1 MCRDG
6 NCKNSEHRAA
16 ISAMYEDIVKVLL
29 ESGESLQKVKAKKK
43 GKPGWNAH
51 VAEFFTKARQASQEW
66 ILAGKPRHG
75 PVYEQKRVTNA
86 QYKYAIRFITKNERA
101 MRADSMARKLS
112 CNNTSD
118 FRKEVK
124 TVTAR
129 KTSLPCAIDGTSGT
143 DNILELWRQHYSR
156 LFNCVQSEICM
167 VNDVDHVDV
176 IMAHEVLKAVTKLS
190 KNKASGQDGVSAEH
204 LKFASVRLAP
214 MLSLCFTAFLVHGFL
229 PDSMLTVLLVP
240 VIKNKTGKV
249 GNSDNYR
256 PIALASIV
264 SKVIKMILLD
274 RISQCIRSA
283 DNQFGFKA
291 MLGTDMCIYA
301 LKEIIQKYKRQNS
314 TVFVFFRCI
323 QSI

>member
-1 MCRDG
+1 
-6 NCKNSEHRAA
+6 
-16 ISAMYEDIVKVLL
+16 MYEDIVKVLL

-112 CNNTSD
+112 CNNTCD
-118 FRKEVK
+118 FWKEVK
-124 TVTAR
+124 TRTAS

-167 VNDVDHVDV
+167 VNDVDHVDI

-229 PDSMLTVLLVP
+229 PDSV
-240 VIKNKTGKV
+240 N
-249 GNSDNYR
+249 
-256 PIALASIV
+256 
-264 SKVIKMILLD
+264 
-274 RISQCIRSA
+274 CII
-283 DNQFGFKA
+283 GP
-291 MLGTDMCIYA
+291 CH
-301 LKEIIQKYKRQNS
+301 QK
-314 TVFVFFRCI
+314 
-323 QSI
+323 